1 MKSSI
6 LNHLKNPVFQC
17 LILIALF
24 TAVKGQEP
32 AGLIDP
38 KLVEIPQVKW
48 VKQWPS
54 ADNKQKAHGFRN
66 RFNAIFL
73 GKKMPALIRPV
84 NVFAVDKENFWVL
97 DQEVMSIFGVKEGV
111 GDIPHFLQKAQFDF
125 SSLIGICAGPSNS
138 MFVTDSH
145 AGKIYRVA
153 PEKKT
158 VQIVND
164 TLLLGQP
171 TGIAWSAITGEIW
184 VVETNA
190 HRITVLNREGA
201 IVKRIGSRGTAPGEF
216 NYPTHIHIDG
226 AGLVYIVDAM
236 NFRIQVLKST
246 GGIVSVFGQQGDA
259 SGYFARPKG
268 VATDSHGNIY
278 IVDALFHT
286 VQAFDLT
293 GKYLI
298 SLGSQGQGEAEFWM
312 PSGIYIDKDDF
323 IYVADSYNSRV
334 QVFQL
339 VYSNKQ
345 H

>member
-1 MKSSI
+1 MKTRI
-6 LNHLKNPVFQC
+6 LTHLKNPIFQC
-17 LILIALF
+17 LVLIVLF
-24 TAVKGQEP
+24 TAGKGQEP
-32 AGLIDP
+32 IGLIDP
-38 KLVEIPQVKW
+38 KLPEFPQVKW

-54 ADNKQKAHGFRN
+54 VDNKLKPHGFRN

-73 GKKMPALIRPV
+73 GKKMPVLTRPV

-97 DQEVMSIFGVKEGV
+97 DQEVMSIFSVKEGV
-111 GDIPHFLQKAQFDF
+111 GDIPHFLQKGQFDF
-125 SSLIGICAGPSNS
+125 SSLIGICEGPSNS

-145 AGKIYRVA
+145 AGKIYRVV

-158 VQIVND
+158 VQVVND
-164 TLLLGQP
+164 TLLLNQP

-190 HRITVLNREGA
+190 HRITVLNGEGA
-201 IVKRIGSRGTAPGEF
+201 IVKRIGLRGTAPGEF
-216 NYPTHIHIDG
+216 NYPTYIHIDD
-226 AGLVYIVDAM
+226 AGLIYIVDAM
-236 NFRIQVLKST
+236 NFRIQVLKSS
-246 GGIVSVFGQQGDA
+246 GEVVSVFGQQGDA

-298 SLGSQGQGEAEFWM
+298 SLGSQGHGEAEFWM
-312 PSGIYIDKDDF
+312 PSGIYIDRDDF

-334 QVFQL
+334 QVFQP
-339 VYSNKQ
+339 VFGNKQ
-345 H
+345 Y